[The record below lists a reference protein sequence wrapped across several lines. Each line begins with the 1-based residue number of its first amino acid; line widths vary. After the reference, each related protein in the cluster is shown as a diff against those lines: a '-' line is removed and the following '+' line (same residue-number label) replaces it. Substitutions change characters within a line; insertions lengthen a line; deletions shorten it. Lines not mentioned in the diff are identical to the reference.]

1 MFPDRNGPD
10 HQRLLPLA
18 LEDKL
23 LRALTRATGAGLLVM
38 VAVVWL
44 SLLTWAVTDPSLTHA
59 TGGQVTNWAGAPGAI
74 ISDLLLQTLGFA
86 AVILMM
92 APMFWG
98 IELVQGIPVWNMRL
112 KAMYLPVSSVLLAG
126 TFSALPAVSG
136 WPLHHGMG
144 GILGDVM
151 LKLGT
156 IVFSLVNP
164 AQAAMASGVLF
175 GMTGLSTLAHSIGL
189 DTRDLGKL
197 VASMASWRRSS
208 VMSWHENLKSE
219 ANKLRDRLKPA
230 TGPMVQSYDVSQ
242 NRADSHDDQADY
254 DDQSDWDEDRR
265 EPSFNTEPFH
275 PAPSRNAGYMPPPNM
290 ASQAMQH
297 TGSMPMMAPQGYAP
311 QSWMPQPQYQP
322 HAQYQQAHTY
332 QAALMEAQHL
342 QAPMPMTSYS
352 QAPVPGPIAGGAIN
366 VAPQPQF
373 PQPMNQPLYQP
384 AMRQA
389 KRAAPVVA
397 FDDDDDDGELDDADA
412 QAFHNQPGPSSRSIA
427 ERFAA
432 RAPVEQSDEDDTP
445 VAATKRPAFLRNFTG
460 RQAGGKRAAPQYKAP
475 PLSALKR
482 APASRSGPEFSQTAL
497 RGTARL
503 LEDTL
508 NDFGVKGEM
517 RDCRPGPVVT
527 LYEFEPQRGTKSS
540 RIIALADDIARSM
553 SVTSVRVAVVPGR
566 SVIGIEMPNVK
577 RETVYLRDMF
587 EAEAF
592 KSSPAALPVAL
603 GKSISGDA
611 VVVDLARMPHLLV
624 AGTTGSGKSVGV
636 NAMILSL
643 LYKHG
648 PDTCRMLMIDPKML
662 ELSVYNGIPH
672 LLTPVVTDPA
682 KAIAALNWAVSE
694 MEERYKR
701 MSQLSVRNI
710 DGYNARLKQAAERG
724 ERLTR
729 TVQTGFDADTGELM
743 YETETIASEPMP
755 FIVIIVDEFADLM
768 AVAGKEIEGSVQRL
782 AQMARA
788 AGIHLIMAT
797 QRPSVDVI
805 TGTIKANFPTRISFK
820 VTSKIDSRTILTEQG
835 AEQLLGAGD
844 MLYSA
849 GGGQL
854 MRVHGPFVAD
864 EEVEAIAGG
873 LRKQGSPAYIEDMFE
888 RAEAAQKAEDANVL
902 GGGRTDGEDD
912 LFERAVALVV
922 RDQKASI
929 SYIQRRLAIGYN
941 RAASLMERMEQERLV
956 GPASATGK
964 REILAGS
971 H

>member
-1 MFPDRNGPD
+1 MFPDRSGLD
-10 HQRLLPLA
+10 HQRLMPPA

-23 LRALTRATGAGLLVM
+23 LRVLTRAAGAALLVL
-38 VAVVWL
+38 VALVWVA
-44 SLLTWAVTDPSLTHA
+44 LLTWAVTDPSLTHA
-59 TGGQVTNWAGAPGAI
+59 TGGTVKNWIGPAGAI

-86 AVILMM
+86 SVILMM

-98 IELVQGIPVWNMRL
+98 LELVQGIPVWNMRL

-126 TFSALPAVSG
+126 SFSAMPALAS

-151 LKLGT
+151 LKLGSM
-156 IVFSLVNP
+156 VFDLINP
-164 AQAAMASGVLF
+164 GQAVLASGILF
-175 GMTGLSTLAHSIGL
+175 GMTGLSALAHSIGL
-189 DTRDLGKL
+189 EVSDLGKL
-197 VASMASWRRSS
+197 VASISKWPRGSE
-208 VMSWHENLKSE
+208 VSWHQSLKSE
-219 ANKLRDRLKPA
+219 AQKLRDRVPGVSA
-230 TGPMVQSYDVSQ
+230 VQSM
-242 NRADSHDDQADY
+242 APQAVRTNY
-254 DDQSDWDEDRR
+254 DDTVAYDDNDDAAADWDDDRR
-265 EPSFNTEPFH
+265 EPSFNNEPFH
-275 PAPSRNAGYMPPPNM
+275 VSASNKASVHPQQRMAPQPALAP
-290 ASQAMQH
+290 QH
-297 TGSMPMMAPQGYAP
+297 GPMPMMPPHGYAP
-311 QSWMPQPQYQP
+311 PPQQW
-322 HAQYQQAHTY
+322 
-332 QAALMEAQHL
+332 
-342 QAPMPMTSYS
+342 
-352 QAPVPGPIAGGAIN
+352 
-366 VAPQPQF
+366 APQPQF
-373 PQPMNQPLYQP
+373 QPPFPPQYGAPYPHAMLPMMAPPQQALGPAPMHGPVNVAPGAFYPQPGPQQPHPHPHAGPQG
-384 AMRQA
+384 ARSGQHA
-389 KRAAPVVA
+389 VIN
-397 FDDDDDDGELDDADA
+397 DDDDEHDFDDFTEPTMP
-412 QAFHNQPGPSSRSIA
+412 NQPGPSSRMMA
-427 ERFAA
+427 QRFAG
-432 RAPVEQSDEDDTP
+432 RAPEHDAQGEAPVTP
-445 VAATKRPAFLRNFTG
+445 SKRPAFLRNLAG
-460 RQAGGKRAAPQYKAP
+460 RPAASKRGAPVYKNP

-482 APASRSGPEFSQTAL
+482 APASRGGPEFSQAAL

-587 EAEAF
+587 ESDAF
-592 KSSPAALPVAL
+592 KSSQAALPVAL
-603 GKSISGDA
+603 GKSISGEA

-648 PDTCRMLMIDPKML
+648 PDQCRMLMIDPKML

-729 TVQTGFDADTGELM
+729 TVQTGFDADTGELA
-743 YETETIASEPMP
+743 YETEQITTEPMP

-864 EEVEAIAGG
+864 DEVEAIADG
-873 LRKQGSPAYIEDMFE
+873 LRKQGSPAYVEDMFE
-888 RAEAAQKAEDANVL
+888 RAQAAQQAADASVL
-902 GGGRTDGEDD
+902 GGARTDGDDD

-941 RAASLMERMEQERLV
+941 RAATLMERMEQEGLV
-956 GPASATGK
+956 GPANATGK
-964 REILAGS
+964 RDILAGGG
-971 H
+971 